1 MDEEKYVANVFFQYK
16 YLVRDPMVKMYP
28 NKLKALEPLQDPCE
42 EAKLKVKKTHRSL
55 SSSSS
60 WCMNNSAMQTI
71 WQRKSHHHRD
81 DQLGILHVFA
91 HRRTAGTLLI
101 TFIPF
106 NKPPTLLHPIPPI
119 STSDHFTH
127 LFFFPL
133 VVVQDGSLRNK
144 SSIVGNLDLELKPLQ
159 DPCEEAKLK
168 VKKIEK
174 IIIIG
179 MIISKIE

>member
-60 WCMNNSAMQTI
+60 WCMDNSAMQTI

-81 DQLGILHVFA
+81 DQ
-91 HRRTAGTLLI
+91 
-101 TFIPF
+101 
-106 NKPPTLLHPIPPI
+106 
-119 STSDHFTH
+119 
-127 LFFFPL
+127 
-133 VVVQDGSLRNK
+133 
-144 SSIVGNLDLELKPLQ
+144 
-159 DPCEEAKLK
+159 
-168 VKKIEK
+168 
-174 IIIIG
+174 
-179 MIISKIE
+179 